1 MLGKSFQFSIG
12 STVSFQLRAGFT
24 STYHAKPEQ
33 DNQLKPQHREESAR
47 QKKRAIVSRNVK
59 ETPFYEV
66 VGPYSD
72 GSATAPYKSVPA
84 TIALPTRATE
94 EAKSIPALMPPSEH
108 QIALPNSV
116 AVEVQQKFLDEE
128 VYVHSYNHSGQRV
141 FAMAETS
148 TIDLFI

>member
-33 DNQLKPQHREESAR
+33 DNQLEPQHREESAR
-47 QKKRAIVSRNVK
+47 QQKRAIMSRRVK

-72 GSATAPYKSVPA
+72 GAATSPYKNALA
-84 TIALPTRATE
+84 TIALPTHASA
-94 EAKSIPALMPPSEH
+94 EAKSIPALIPPSEH
-108 QIALPNSV
+108 QIALPNS
-116 AVEVQQKFLDEE
+116 AEVEVQQKFLDDE
-128 VYVHSYNHSGQRV
+128 VYVHSYNHSGRRV